1 MEEKKKNKKAR
12 KVFFCIFLVILAVMY
27 FAFLELSK
35 NTVLGWVMGIVAFC
49 VYGFMDL
56 KLLEK
61 KKFLAHL
68 GVFICFLIVLGGI
81 SSFSAPPYRQ
91 LPAVDVK
98 NPEATDII
106 TVEQGELTGV
116 YNEDKS
122 VEVYTGIP
130 YAKPPVDELRWKEPQ
145 EPESWDGVLVCDHFA
160 PMSMQVRN
168 SEFVNSMTQ
177 IIGYHN
183 YKISL
188 KDNYREAVSEDSLYL
203 NIWKPAGDVKNAP
216 VMVYIHGGALETGQ
230 PSFGEYRG
238 EDLAKQGIIVVN
250 FGYRL
255 NVFGYMANEQLAEE
269 SPFGSTGNYGLLDQ
283 IQALKWVQKNIEA
296 FGGDPAQVTI
306 AGESAGAS
314 SVNALCVSPLAK
326 GLFRYA
332 IAESSGITPVVPYH
346 TFRSLEEALQTG
358 NSIMAEF
365 KKTSLAEMR
374 EIPAEKLVKTEYSNT
389 AMTVD
394 GYAITEQPYLTYERG
409 ANNEQALLNGFN
421 SHEANVFNLFIKV
434 DRDGYTEM
442 LKETLGDYADDAE
455 AIYPYDSIPLDY
467 SFAVEAGGEAK
478 GAYNYVLGGTWFA
491 YSHYLWSNYTANEG
505 IPVYQYCFTK
515 DNRSLRANHAGEL
528 PYAYGNL
535 WRHGWLYDEA
545 DYALSEAM
553 QSYWVNF
560 VKTGNPNGEGLP
572 EWQPFAEDR
581 SKVLELGDEIRMI
594 DNPYNDLYP
603 LLDKYQNTLK

>member
-1 MEEKKKNKKAR
+1 MSYIKPIIASLIVAPMLALTSCSKDSKTVESR
-12 KVFFCIFLVILAVMY
+12 K
-27 FAFLELSK
+27 E
-35 NTVLGWVMGIVAFC
+35 VLGELMDNKPIRQFETVMEGFDGYDSFMKESKVQSSLDSVA
-49 VYGFMDL
+49 Y
-56 KLLEK
+56 
-61 KKFLAHL
+61 
-68 GVFICFLIVLGGI
+68 
-81 SSFSAPPYRQ
+81 
-91 LPAVDVK
+91 
-98 NPEATDII
+98 
-106 TVEQGELTGV
+106 
-116 YNEDKS
+116 
-122 VEVYTGIP
+122 
-130 YAKPPVDELRWKEPQ
+130 
-145 EPESWDGVLVCDHFA
+145 
-160 PMSMQVRN
+160 
-168 SEFVNSMTQ
+168 
-177 IIGYHN
+177 
-183 YKISL
+183 
-188 KDNYREAVSEDSLYL
+188 
-203 NIWKPAGDVKNAP
+203 GDV
-216 VMVYIHGGALETGQ
+216 
-230 PSFGEYRG
+230 
-238 EDLAKQGIIVVN
+238 
-250 FGYRL
+250 
-255 NVFGYMANEQLAEE
+255 
-269 SPFGSTGNYGLLDQ
+269 
-283 IQALKWVQKNIEA
+283 
-296 FGGDPAQVTI
+296 
-306 AGESAGAS
+306 
-314 SVNALCVSPLAK
+314 
-326 GLFRYA
+326 
-332 IAESSGITPVVPYH
+332 
-346 TFRSLEEALQTG
+346 
-358 NSIMAEF
+358 F

-421 SHEANVFNLFIKV
+421 SHEANVFYLFIKV